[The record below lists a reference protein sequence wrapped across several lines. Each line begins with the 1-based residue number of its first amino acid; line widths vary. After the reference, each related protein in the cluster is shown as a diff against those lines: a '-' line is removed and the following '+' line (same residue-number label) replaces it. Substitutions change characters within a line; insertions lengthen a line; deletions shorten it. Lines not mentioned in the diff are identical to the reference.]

1 MLTDGSIRQAVEFES
16 AENLVLSVYLN
27 VDPRRRTAEKYK
39 LALRALLA
47 QVPNAPEVDRRKIQ
61 NYVEMG
67 YDWQGRGIIIFSCH
81 KGDFWWAES
90 VSVGIEDAVFV
101 SYRPYVHQLATLIE
115 THDRLGVIHINQMD
129 AQLYLYR
136 LGNLEAVEG
145 YLGEEVRSHRASR
158 YQRHEAE
165 TARQNLQEMAA
176 LAEEFYRKTGTERLV
191 LAGTDKN
198 AARFRDMLSNRL
210 QAMIIGKIPAHANVT
225 ASELQQ
231 KTAELASNSAH
242 EFGRRLT
249 DQLITAAR
257 KNSNGVLGLADTL
270 NAVQSGRAQHVVLLA
285 DYSQPAFRHKES
297 GYIIVAPSSGAQSN
311 SSQDDIAAPGANE
324 GLEVLPDAVDSV
336 LRRALLQGI
345 GITVLSEHEE
355 LAKAGK
361 IGALTRY

>member
-1 MLTDGSIRQAVEFES
+1 MLTDDSIRQAVEFES

-27 VDPRRRTAEKYK
+27 ADPHRRTPEKYK

-47 QVPNAPEVDRRKIQ
+47 QVPDASEADRRKIQ
-61 NYVEMG
+61 NYVEIE
-67 YDWQGRGIIIFSCH
+67 YDWHGRGIIIFSCH
-81 KGDFWWAES
+81 KEDFWWAES
-90 VSVGIEDAVFV
+90 VPVGIEDAVFV

-145 YLGEEVRSHRASR
+145 YLGEEVRTHRGGGWAAQR

-210 QAMIIGKIPAHANVT
+210 QAMIIGEIPAHAHVT
-225 ASELQQ
+225 PSELQQ
-231 KTAELASNSAH
+231 RTAELASNSAH

-270 NAVQSGRAQHVVLLA
+270 NAVQSGRAQHVVLLS

-297 GYIIVAPSSGAQSN
+297 GYIN
-311 SSQDDIAAPGANE
+311 LSQDDAAAPGAAE
-324 GLEVLPDAVDSV
+324 RWEALPDAVDSV

-355 LAKAGK
+355 LAQAGK